1 MSVEKIIKT
10 KDLTIEQKV
19 NALAKFAENTIE
31 PLPRSAKLEAYY
43 QEGIYCELFEGNA
56 PFKPRYIT
64 PDYEKYMK
72 QGSSFL
78 GVDAPKDIFEA
89 INALLIIYKHVPS
102 ITNFP
107 VYLGNLDELL
117 NPFID
122 DEVLAKKLIKL
133 FLINIDRTIT
143 DSFCHANLGPVPT
156 KAGHLIL
163 DVIKDLDN
171 PTPNFTL
178 KVSDQT
184 DPDFI
189 KKAIEASLEVVKPA
203 LADDAVF
210 RKEFK
215 GDYAIASCYNGLK
228 IGGGGYTLTRLR
240 LNRIANK
247 VDDLDAFYHLLDDV
261 VQENLY
267 QMDRRIDF
275 IVEES
280 NFFESNFLAKEGLI
294 DKEKFVGMFGIVG
307 LAECVNTLSDERF
320 GYSDKANQLG
330 VDILDFIKERLDK
343 HQGHYTSF
351 FDNKYLLHAQVGIDT
366 DYDCSAGCR
375 IPIGD
380 ELPIYDHIIQAGLY
394 HPYFPTGIG
403 DIFVFE
409 KTYKKN
415 IDALIDIMK
424 GAFKSGM
431 RYLTFHTS
439 DSDLIK
445 VTGYLVK
452 KSEVEKLAKGEAV
465 LRDTTALGKGANEGT
480 HVFERMVRK

>member
-1 MSVEKIIKT
+1 MSADKIIKA
-10 KDLTIEQKV
+10 KELTIEQKV
-19 NALAKFAENTIE
+19 NALAKLAENTIE
-31 PLPRSAKLEAYY
+31 PLKRSDQLEAYY

-64 PDYEKYMK
+64 PDYKKYME
-72 QGSSFL
+72 QGSVFL
-78 GVDAPKDIFEA
+78 GIEPPTDIFEA

-122 DEVLAKKLIKL
+122 DEILAKKLIKL
-133 FLINIDRTIT
+133 FLVNIDRTIT
-143 DSFCHANLGPVPT
+143 DSFCHANLGPMAN
-156 KAGHLIL
+156 KAGYIIL
-163 DVIKDLDN
+163 DVIKELEN

-178 KVSDQT
+178 KVSDDT
-184 DPDFI
+184 PIDFI
-189 KKAIEASLEVVKPA
+189 EKAIQASLEVVKPA
-203 LADDAVF
+203 LANDAVF
-210 RKEFK
+210 RKEFN
-215 GDYAIASCYNGLK
+215 GEYAIASCYNGLK
-228 IGGGGYTLTRLR
+228 IGGGGFTLTRLR

-247 VDDLDAFYHLLDDV
+247 SDSLESFYELLSDV
-261 VQENLY
+261 VQENLI
-267 QMDRRIDF
+267 QMDRRINY

-280 NFFESNFLAKEGLI
+280 HFFDTNFLAKEGLI
-294 DKEKFVGMFGIVG
+294 EREKFIGMFGIVG
-307 LAECVNTLSDERF
+307 LAECVNALSEERF

-330 VDILDFIKERLDK
+330 VDILEFLKKRLDN
-343 HQGHYTSF
+343 HVGRYTSYF
-351 FDNKYLLHAQVGIDT
+351 NNRYLLHAQVGIDT

-380 ELPIYDHIIQAGLY
+380 EIQIYDHIMQAGMY

-403 DIFVFE
+403 DIFVFD
-409 KTYKKN
+409 KTYKNN
-415 IDALIDIMK
+415 IPALVDMMQ
-424 GAFKSGM
+424 GAFKSGI
-431 RYLTFHTS
+431 RYLTFHSS